1 MLNNLLNN
9 NTKNNA
15 ERPAECWHGMTI
27 VFGTQFLSK
36 WLEEILAS
44 EQTHSH
50 QMGKPNNQD
59 KTTRRNDQAHD
70 QDFVRANGNAG
81 EKDNRPFSINCEWD
95 IKQTQQFSDDGT
107 NTYFWGLIACIA
119 VFLLFGVTQIRDGPF
134 KRPHPAFW
142 RLILCLSVIYELALI
157 FLLFQT
163 TDDARQLL
171 KYLDEDLGKSL
182 PEQSYGEDCRLYT
195 PEDPRGP
202 FHNFLEK
209 CDVFLPA
216 HFFGWWAK
224 ALILRDY
231 WLLTVISV
239 LFEVL
244 EYSLEHQLPNFSE
257 CWWDHVYH
265 YNCHHYHH
273 YCHYYRLFFCVQPY
287 HWRGLWNIP
296 TYSGKFKR
304 VAEQFTP
311 YSWTSYNWKATT
323 SLTRWLAV
331 CGITALFLTAELN
344 LFYLKFI
351 LWIPPPHFIMQ
362 ARMALYVGMGAV
374 SLNET
379 YRYMDDPTCKR
390 FGQQAWVVA
399 AIVATE
405 ILICVKF
412 GWDTLSIPFPFH
424 VSAFW
429 ILFVSIWF
437 IWTVWNFWPS
447 IIGVFRVN
455 HDAEDKDAGSVT
467 QNRPKH
473 E

>member
-1 MLNNLLNN
+1 
-9 NTKNNA
+9 
-15 ERPAECWHGMTI
+15 
-27 VFGTQFLSK
+27 
-36 WLEEILAS
+36 
-44 EQTHSH
+44 
-50 QMGKPNNQD
+50 MGKPNNQD

-70 QDFVRANGNAG
+70 QDVVRANGHAG
-81 EKDNRPFSINCEWD
+81 KKDNRPFSINCEWD

-107 NTYFWGLIACIA
+107 NTYFWRAHTVTVLMIMLCVLVYVGVFEKPHKDHEYNTKRGLIACIA

-257 CWWDHVYH
+257 CWWDHWVMDVIVCNGFGAYLGMKTCE
-265 YNCHHYHH
+265 YLGNK
-273 YCHYYRLFFCVQPY
+273 PY

-296 TYSGKFKR
+296 SYSGKFKR

-331 CGITALFLTAELN
+331 CGITALFLAAELN

-362 ARMALYVGMGAV
+362 ARMALYLGMGAV
-374 SLNET
+374 ALNET

-429 ILFVSIWF
+429 ILFVSIWLM
-437 IWTVWNFWPS
+437 WTVWNFWPS
-447 IIGVFRVN
+447 IIGVFRV
-455 HDAEDKDAGSVT
+455 HRDAEDKDAGCVT
-467 QNRPKH
+467 RNRPKH

>member
-1 MLNNLLNN
+1 
-9 NTKNNA
+9 
-15 ERPAECWHGMTI
+15 
-27 VFGTQFLSK
+27 
-36 WLEEILAS
+36 
-44 EQTHSH
+44 
-50 QMGKPNNQD
+50 MGKPNNQD

-70 QDFVRANGNAG
+70 QDFVRANGHAG

-107 NTYFWGLIACIA
+107 NTYFWRAHTVTVLMIMLCVLVYVGVFEKPHRDHEYNTKRGLIACIA

-134 KRPHPAFW
+134 NTQVAFW

-195 PEDPRGP
+195 PGDPRGP

-257 CWWDHVYH
+257 CWWDHWVMDVIVCNGFGAYLGMKTCE
-265 YNCHHYHH
+265 YLGNK
-273 YCHYYRLFFCVQPY
+273 PY

-296 TYSGKFKR
+296 SYSGKFKR

-362 ARMALYVGMGAV
+362 ARMALYLGMGAV
-374 SLNET
+374 ALNET

-447 IIGVFRVN
+447 IIGVR
-455 HDAEDKDAGSVT
+455 
-467 QNRPKH
+467 
-473 E
+473 